1 MAKIKFTKT
10 ELKRQR
16 DQLKQFTRFLPT
28 LQLKKQQL
36 QLEIRL
42 CAERIAANERKEQEA
57 VARLAE
63 WTMLFGDAD
72 AAALIAEKL
81 HIRRVN
87 REYENIAGV
96 NVPVYHST
104 DFELEPYDLFSADP
118 WIDDG
123 VEAVKAIVELRIERD
138 IIREQNRL
146 IVQEL
151 RVTTQ
156 RVNLFE
162 KVKIPEAKENIR
174 LIQISISD
182 NDIAAVARSKIAKKK
197 LQEPAA

>member
-63 WTMLFGDAD
+63 WTMLFGDAG
-72 AAALIAEKL
+72 AASLIAEKL
-81 HIRRVN
+81 RIRKVN

-104 DFELEPYDLFSADP
+104 DFELDPYDLFEEVDALRGDAELLDDQAVLLADDVAFDAEL
-118 WIDDG
+118 DDG
-123 VEAVKAIVELRIERD
+123 LHGLDAVVDPGSGE
-138 IIREQNRL
+138 
-146 IVQEL
+146 
-151 RVTTQ
+151 
-156 RVNLFE
+156 
-162 KVKIPEAKENIR
+162 
-174 LIQISISD
+174 
-182 NDIAAVARSKIAKKK
+182 
-197 LQEPAA
+197 

>member
-57 VARLAE
+57 VARLAD

-72 AAALIAEKL
+72 AAA
-81 HIRRVN
+81 V
-87 REYENIAGV
+87 
-96 NVPVYHST
+96 
-104 DFELEPYDLFSADP
+104 
-118 WIDDG
+118 
-123 VEAVKAIVELRIERD
+123 
-138 IIREQNRL
+138 
-146 IVQEL
+146 
-151 RVTTQ
+151 
-156 RVNLFE
+156 
-162 KVKIPEAKENIR
+162 
-174 LIQISISD
+174 
-182 NDIAAVARSKIAKKK
+182 IAARNVALSVSVAHEELCGSSK
-197 LQEPAA
+197 P

>member
-72 AAALIAEKL
+72 AAAVIAAKL
-81 HIRRVN
+81 RIRKVN

-104 DFELEPYDLFSADP
+104 DFELEPYDLFSAEP

-123 VEAVKAIVELRIERD
+123 VEAVNDAGVDAYFPILR
-138 IIREQNRL
+138 
-146 IVQEL
+146 
-151 RVTTQ
+151 RVTTLAEALD
-156 RVNLFE
+156 RRTAAANLAATVEQAF
-162 KVKIPEAKENIR
+162 R
-174 LIQISISD
+174 LLRQD
-182 NDIAAVARSKIAKKK
+182 R
-197 LQEPAA
+197 